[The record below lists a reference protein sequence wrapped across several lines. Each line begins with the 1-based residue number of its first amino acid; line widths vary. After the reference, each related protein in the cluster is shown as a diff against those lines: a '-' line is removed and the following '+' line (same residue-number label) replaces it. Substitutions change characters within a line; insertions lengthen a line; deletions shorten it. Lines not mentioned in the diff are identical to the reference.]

1 MVQVIPTTRD
11 MSSRVLRKVVSDF
24 QMPQKDIKSDDTR
37 NIELPTDVSLT
48 WKYWI
53 VIRVLLVN
61 ERV

>member
-48 WKYWI
+48 
-53 VIRVLLVN
+53 
-61 ERV
+61 